1 MSIEDYEAELA
12 QIDSELEDVNGVMSL
27 LTAADGELQGDM
39 RAEFTAVR
47 ERLLKAREK
56 TLEQMAAIRSA
67 SRH

>member
-1 MSIEDYEAELA
+1 MSIEDYEAELT
-12 QIDSELEDVNGVMSL
+12 QIDGELEDVNGVMAL

-39 RAEFTAVR
+39 HAEFTAVR